1 MNITKFKKWLHC
13 LLALTL
19 IISGMGFETVKI
31 NSSSLYTVNSTD
43 TCSFY
48 LPKNTEV
55 NQDICTPEELNPTSL
70 RCAGETLNRNSVGNR
85 SIGVRTGLFL
95 STLNILSENSNFY
108 FIDEYN
114 RTNRT
119 ISPADAA
126 IITYIHQQDGAK
138 G

>member
-13 LLALTL
+13 FLALIL
-19 IISGMGFETVKI
+19 IISGMGSETVKA

-48 LPKNTEV
+48 FPKNTDV
-55 NQDICTPEELNPTSL
+55 NQDICTLEELNSTSF
-70 RCAGETLNRNSVGNR
+70 RCAAETLNRNSVGNR
-85 SIGVRTGLFL
+85 SIRIRTGLFL
-95 STLNILSENSNFY
+95 STLNILSEDSNFY

-114 RTNRT
+114 KANRT